1 MSRTLKKTYNGFK
14 WSLMYREL
22 VSLGIMVS
30 AILCIHLFNFHW
42 SINIAIGLSA
52 LLLLFFAGTIPNSL
66 RFKKWYKEE
75 VRSIEYDPIGM
86 FKDEVIETPGSDI
99 FWEYVSVLGILVVPL
114 SFFTTFLILV
124 YGIPHIPIL
133 KDSAISISLSLW
145 TILGALAIYIWLVA
159 YPILSTLIKS
169 KYNYTPEIRLDYK
182 ATKSVRKLKKSLYA
196 YVALKKQLEEEERAL
211 KELEIPVP
219 DAPTPDK
226 PAPYVEYV
234 GKIAEIGK
242 SHNNVASLE
251 QLLLSVTSF
260 PNLDGW
266 SNSLMD
272 VFKSMGN
279 VGTTAAGGVGQAIKS
294 MSHFVAHPD
303 KDTSL
308 ELWSNIVEHF
318 KESGQ
323 SQFFK
328 MKLMHSHNKLFAFA
342 KEGIKDAGK
351 GATDTFIP
359 DDLGDKLHDS
369 VFEVGNDFQ
378 ELFTHFVPEFD
389 LPGDE
394 MFEPDFDFDG
404 HFPIISTTRE
414 VFKNI
419 DRFSDGTVD
428 MGSSITHSMT
438 KIAEMG
444 GGAYLGAAIG
454 SLIFPGVGTVIG
466 GMIGG
471 WLGKSG
477 ASKLNA
483 MEYERLK
490 DEFETEKKVLDS
502 LVIDAQRTIQA
513 KQVSVNETITQK
525 AIECNEEFHASQE
538 STPLTE
544 FDEKSLIKSFS
555 IILYDFI
562 WDCAEQY
569 SPKHKKCNIDK
580 YTMLLDTL
588 PTRLEIA
595 QDIESVMYRML
606 YQIERMIAEE
616 QMKEPDYLHIKT
628 ICKIFQNI
636 IVAQALSMQ
645 TLHLVWMEKTRQ
657 LYTSGV
663 QAVTETMEEQFDS
676 LNDVIKTQEELIC
689 DQSDKCKR
697 LAEAANNEAKT
708 L

>member
-14 WSLMYREL
+14 WGLMFREL
-22 VSLGIMVS
+22 ASLSIMIS
-30 AILCIHLFNFHW
+30 AILSIHLFNFHW
-42 SINIAIGLSA
+42 SVNILIGLFA
-52 LLLLFFAGTIPNSL
+52 FLLLFFFGTVPNTF
-66 RFKKWYKEE
+66 RFNKWYHEE
-75 VRSIEYDPIGM
+75 ILSIEYEPIGM
-86 FKDEVIETPGSDI
+86 YKDEVIDSPGSDK
-99 FWEYVSVLGILVVPL
+99 FWEYVSILGILVVPL
-114 SFFTTFLILV
+114 SFFTSFLILV
-124 YGIPHIPIL
+124 YGVPHIPLL
-133 KDSAISISLSLW
+133 KDSAISISLNLW
-145 TILGALAIYIWLVA
+145 TITGALALYIWLVA
-159 YPILSTLIKS
+159 YPILKTLIKS
-169 KYNYTPEIRLDYK
+169 RYNFTPEIRLDYGE
-182 ATKSVRKLKKSLYA
+182 TKSIKRLKQSLAA
-196 YVALKKQLEEEERAL
+196 YEALKKQLEDEERAL
-211 KELEIPVP
+211 GELEIPVP
-219 DAPTPDK
+219 DTPSAEK

-251 QLLLSVTSF
+251 QLLLSVTSL

-266 SNSLMD
+266 SSSLMN
-272 VFKSMGN
+272 VFNSMGN
-279 VGTTAAGGVGQAIKS
+279 VATTATGGIGQAIKS
-294 MSHFVAHPD
+294 MSNFVAHPD
-303 KDTSL
+303 KDTSS

-342 KEGIKDAGK
+342 KEGLKDAGK

-369 VFEVGNDFQ
+369 VFELGDDFQ

-394 MFEPDFDFDG
+394 LFEPDFDFDG

-419 DRFSDGTVD
+419 DRFSDGSVD

-438 KIAEMG
+438 KIAGMG

-483 MEYERLK
+483 MEFERLK
-490 DEFETEKKVLDS
+490 EEFETEKNVLDA
-502 LVIDAQRTIQA
+502 LVMESQQVIQA
-513 KQVSVNETITQK
+513 KQKSVNENITKK
-525 AIECNEEFHASQE
+525 AIECNEEFHSSQE
-538 STPLTE
+538 STPLNE
-544 FDEKSLIKSFS
+544 FDEKSLMRSFS

-569 SPKHKKCNIDK
+569 SPKHKKCNIEK

-588 PTRLEIA
+588 PTRLEIV
-595 QDIESVMYRML
+595 QNIESVMYRML
-606 YQIERMIAEE
+606 YKIETMIADG
-616 QMKEPDYLHIKT
+616 QIKEPDYLHINT
-628 ICKIFQNI
+628 ICKIFHKVI
-636 IVAQALSMQ
+636 IAQALSMQ

-663 QAVTETMEEQFDS
+663 RAVTETMETEFDS
-676 LNDVIKTQEELIC
+676 LNKVIKAQEELVC
-689 DQSDKCKR
+689 EQSDKCKR